1 MNGQVIQL
9 VGDHNHEPIHSAD
22 EIIEARTEMNCAAKQ
37 TINPIT
43 VIDVYIYVKVNVMKK
58 IKTTIP

>member
-1 MNGQVIQL
+1 MNGQVIRL
-9 VGDHNHEPIHSAD
+9 VGDHNHEPIDSAGA
-22 EIIEARTEMNCAAKQ
+22 IIEARTTMSYAAKQ

-43 VIDVYIYVKVNVMKK
+43 VIDIYIYVKVNVMKK